1 MRDVFY
7 IDSDGREILGE
18 MVELLMS
25 KNKTVLLSGVN
36 AIHETF
42 LRKNPW
48 VNRVYELNLVFQ
60 KTSQALK
67 ALGFSDQEVA
77 AEHFRLSKVFVG

>member
-1 MRDVFY
+1 MWFY

-18 MVELLMS
+18 IIELLMS

-36 AIHETF
+36 TIHETF
-42 LRKNPW
+42 LRKNSW
-48 VNRVYELNLVFQ
+48 INRVYELNLVFQ

-67 ALGFSDQEVA
+67 FLGFSDQEVA
-77 AEHFRLSKVFVG
+77 AEHSRLSKVFVG